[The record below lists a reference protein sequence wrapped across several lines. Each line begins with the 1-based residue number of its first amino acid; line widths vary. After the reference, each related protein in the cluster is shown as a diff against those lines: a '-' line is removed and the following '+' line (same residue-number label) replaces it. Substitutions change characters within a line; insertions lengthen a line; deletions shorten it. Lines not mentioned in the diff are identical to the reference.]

1 MTLDRMAALT
11 SERQLAVDL
20 LATLSD
26 AEWEKP
32 SLASGWSV
40 KDVVSHMGSAAHGF
54 FTPWVIGLLA
64 TGDLEKHNDR
74 DADKRRDWAPAKV
87 NKEFVNWTRR
97 AGVAHAAL
105 QKPGLRSLPIRLGEV
120 GTYPA
125 HLLTSAITFDTG
137 LHLRHD
143 ICAALGREVAP
154 RDANTQA
161 VSTEWMLAGLP
172 AMSGDALSWVDRPF
186 ELNLVGAGGGTW
198 AITPG
203 KKGRVSVTQGH
214 ASDPVAR
221 IEGDAATFPVWGTR
235 RQDWREADISIKGDD
250 EVGARLLDEMKI
262 I

>member
-1 MTLDRMAALT
+1 MTLDRMSALT
-11 SERQLAVDL
+11 SERALAVDFL
-20 LATLSD
+20 STLSD
-26 AEWEKP
+26 ADWDKP
-32 SLASGWSV
+32 SLAAGWSV

-74 DADKRRDWAPAKV
+74 DAEKRRGWDHAKV
-87 NKEFVNWTRR
+87 NKEFTTWTKR

-105 QKPGLRSLPIRLGEV
+105 QKPGLRALPIRLGEA

-125 HLLTSAITFDTG
+125 HLLTSAIAFDTG

-143 ICAALGREVAP
+143 IAGALGREVAP

-172 AMSGDALSWVDRPF
+172 TMSGDGLAWVDRPV

-203 KKGRVSVTQGH
+203 KKGRVTVAAGH
-214 ASDPVAR
+214 ALDPVAS
-221 IEGDAATFPVWGTR
+221 IEGDSATFPVWGTR
-235 RQDWREADISIKGDD
+235 RQDWRDTNISIKGDD
-250 EVGARLLDEMKI
+250 ETGARFLDQMKI